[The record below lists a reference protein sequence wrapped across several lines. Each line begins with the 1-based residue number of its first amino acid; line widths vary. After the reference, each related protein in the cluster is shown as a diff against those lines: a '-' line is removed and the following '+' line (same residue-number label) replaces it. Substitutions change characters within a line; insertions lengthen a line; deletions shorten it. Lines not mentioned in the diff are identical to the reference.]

1 MATFED
7 FLRAQTPTVFARPE
21 PPPPPL
27 PMNMGMP
34 MGDAPL
40 AAGLNPG
47 GVYIPPQM
55 EGMLP
60 PMAPE
65 APPVPP
71 MPMVGEV
78 MPETK
83 PVEPVDMGYTMP
95 EQFDTSTG
103 IYDDYI
109 GARNRGMSMFSP
121 MQGGGMAPAAPP
133 MGSPFGMQGPR
144 AMMQGPAT
152 TRAIEAGLGAMERER
167 EFATRFPRAT
177 EALNRYGGLPSQHN
191 PARGAGPTAPALTR
205 PRGY

>member
-7 FLRAQTPTVFARPE
+7 FLREQTPTIFARPE
-21 PPPPPL
+21 PPPLPAPP
-27 PMNMGMP
+27 MP
-34 MGDAPL
+34 MGGAPL
-40 AAGLNPG
+40 AAGMNPG

-60 PMAPE
+60 PMAEEMP
-65 APPVPP
+65 APP

-78 MPETK
+78 MPETA
-83 PVEPVDMGYTMP
+83 PQEPVDMGYTMP

-103 IYDDYI
+103 IYDDYM
-109 GARNRGMSMFSP
+109 GARNRGMSMFGP
-121 MQGGGMAPAAPP
+121 PAGGPMAPAAPP

>member
-1 MATFED
+1 MASFED
-7 FLRAQTPTVFARPE
+7 FLRAQAPTVFN
-21 PPPPPL
+21 PPKPPPL
-27 PMNMGMP
+27 PANMGMP
-34 MGDAPL
+34 MGGAPL

-65 APPVPP
+65 TPPVPP
-71 MPMVGEV
+71 MPTVGQV
-78 MPETK
+78 MPETV
-83 PVEPVDMGYTMP
+83 PQEPPDLGYTMP
-95 EQFDTSTG
+95 EQFDNSAG

-109 GARNRGMSMFSP
+109 GARNRGMSIFEPPQVDP
-121 MQGGGMAPAAPP
+121 MPGP
-133 MGSPFGMQGPR
+133 MGMGSAQPPPFGFPR
-144 AMMQGPAT
+144 SMMQGPAT
-152 TRAIEAGLGAMERER
+152 TRAIEAGLGAMQRER

-191 PARGAGPTAPALTR
+191 PANGPGSTAPALTR

>member
-1 MATFED
+1 MASFED
-7 FLRAQTPTVFARPE
+7 FLRSQAPTVFN
-21 PPPPPL
+21 PPKPPPL
-27 PMNMGMP
+27 PANMGMP
-34 MGDAPL
+34 MGEAPL

-60 PMAPE
+60 PMAEEMP
-65 APPVPP
+65 APP

-78 MPETK
+78 MPETV
-83 PVEPVDMGYTMP
+83 PQEPPDMGYTMP
-95 EQFDTSTG
+95 EQFDNSAG
-103 IYDDYI
+103 IYDDYM
-109 GARNRGMSMFSP
+109 GARNRGASIFAP
-121 MQGGGMAPAAPP
+121 PQGNPMAPPPAP
-133 MGSPFGMQGPR
+133 MGMMGPGFGPQ
-144 AMMQGPAT
+144 MQGPAT
-152 TRAIEAGLGAMERER
+152 TRAIEAGLGAMQRER